1 VIDNI
6 DKFPIII
13 LSSPRTGSTFLA
25 EILSKK
31 FPELELF
38 SEPDSYTKKL
48 GDRDSMANFT
58 SYSNISNQYI
68 LKCHLKYF
76 IKYPTNIIKKI
87 IKNDAFLIQIKR
99 RNVLDQM
106 VSMYIELIRGIWYY
120 DVNKANKHKEN
131 IIPIESNIITKAVQQ
146 INEFNSP
153 FKGLNINYDLEIYY
167 EDLINNFN
175 EVYKTNSNITPKPTN
190 HTEIYQLI
198 QKELEK
204 GK

>member
-1 VIDNI
+1 MIDNI

-25 EILSKK
+25 GILSKK

-38 SEPDSYTKKL
+38 SEPDSYDKKL
-48 GDRDSMANFT
+48 GDKDSMDNFT
-58 SYSNISNQYI
+58 NYSNISNQYI

-76 IKYPTNIIKKI
+76 IKYPTNVIKKV
-87 IKNDAFLIQIKR
+87 IKNDAFLIRIKR
-99 RNVLDQM
+99 RNVVDQM

-120 DVNKANKHKEN
+120 DVEEANKHKEN
-131 IIPIESNIITKAVQQ
+131 IIPIESDIITKAIRT
-146 INEFNSP
+146 INEFNNP
-153 FKGLNINYDLEIYY
+153 VKGLHINYDLEIYY
-167 EDLINNFN
+167 EDLINDVN

>member
-1 VIDNI
+1 MIEIN
-6 DKFPIII
+6 KFPVII
-13 LSSPRTGSTFLA
+13 LSSPRTGSTVLA

-48 GDRDSMANFT
+48 GDRDSMDNFT
-58 SYSNISNQYI
+58 NYSNISNQYI

-76 IKYPTNIIKKI
+76 IKYPTNIIKKVI
-87 IKNDAFLIQIKR
+87 NHDAFFIRIKR

-106 VSMYIELIRGIWYY
+106 VSMYIELIRKQWCYNADIAESYK
-120 DVNKANKHKEN
+120 DKIV
-131 IIPIESNIITKAVQQ
+131 PIESDIITKAVRQ
-146 INEFNSP
+146 INEFNNP
-153 FKGLNINYDLEIYY
+153 LKGLNINYDLEIYY
-167 EDLINNFN
+167 EDLIKDIN

-204 GK
+204 G

>member
-1 VIDNI
+1 MIDNI
-6 DKFPIII
+6 DKFTIII
-13 LSSPRTGSTFLA
+13 LSSPRTGSTLLA

-38 SEPDSYTKKL
+38 IEPDSYINQMTKK
-48 GDRDSMANFT
+48 DSMDNFIN
-58 SYSNISNQYI
+58 YSKISNQYI
-68 LKCHLKYF
+68 VKCHLKYL
-76 IKYPTNIIKKI
+76 IKYPTNIIKKVI
-87 IKNDAFLIQIKR
+87 NNDLFLIRIKR

-106 VSMYIELIRGIWYY
+106 VSMYIELIRKKWSY
-120 DVNKANKHKEN
+120 DADMAESYKDKIV
-131 IIPIESNIITKAVQQ
+131 PIEVDIIAKAVRQ
-146 INEFNSP
+146 INEFNNP

-167 EDLINNFN
+167 EDLINDINGI
-175 EVYKTNSNITPKPTN
+175 YKTNSNITPKPIN